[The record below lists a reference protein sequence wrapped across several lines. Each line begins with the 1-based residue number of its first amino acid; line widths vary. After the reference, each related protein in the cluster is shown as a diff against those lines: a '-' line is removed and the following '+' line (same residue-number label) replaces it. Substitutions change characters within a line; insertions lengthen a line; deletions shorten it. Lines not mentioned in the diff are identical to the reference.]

1 MVLDQVAGFV
11 LATLL
16 VLDFA
21 LVLELMLDLVMLEVQ
36 EVLDTEIREL
46 VLLVNPDVALEVA
59 GKSLTAGRLSI
70 RSHRIDRWFSHKR
83 QPQCRT
89 CPPGCSSCPICRRT
103 PSYRDQFRTCV
114 RAPYF
119 VTWTVAFVTNPVGA
133 VLGAFAAC
141 PGLRVAA
148 LSVSAPARS
157 AAVQRA
163 TKPVHALRGSINP
176 VMQYSVRGWM
186 LLQSRLSDGLVKK
199 KSSRGNSNVSAISV
213 QV

>member
-1 MVLDQVAGFV
+1 
-11 LATLL
+11 
-16 VLDFA
+16 
-21 LVLELMLDLVMLEVQ
+21 MLEVQ

-103 PSYRDQFRTCV
+103 PSYRDQFRTCRPCSILCHLDSSLRNKSRRRSPRYREFQV
-114 RAPYF
+114 VSTLF
-119 VTWTVAFVTNPVGA
+119 GA
-133 VLGAFAAC
+133 ARLRLDLRAFAAC

-163 TKPVHALRGSINP
+163 TKPVPCPERFDN
-176 VMQYSVRGWM
+176 
-186 LLQSRLSDGLVKK
+186 
-199 KSSRGNSNVSAISV
+199 
-213 QV
+213 